1 MKQKALIVFCAFLL
15 ITCQNRKQGTYI
27 ASCIVSDSQAI
38 VKIPIIPQKSYK
50 FFKTSTRDNVMEYA
64 CGISLDEYGFGF
76 TLFKRRGNKEGKGDL
91 ERLLAGGQSDI
102 WKSDG
107 YHSRIVEGHR
117 VITKYI
123 QPYIVLK
130 IDNKKTIELLF
141 NKRPATCS
149 FSIIGFEAD
158 KRDGT
163 IAIEYK
169 KS

>member
-1 MKQKALIVFCAFLL
+1 MKQIIIIVFCAFIL
-15 ITCQNRKQGTYI
+15 ISCQSKKQGIDI

-38 VKIPIIPQKSYK
+38 AKIPIIPQKSYK
-50 FFKTSTRDNVMEYA
+50 FYKNSTPENVMEYA
-64 CGISLDEYGFGF
+64 CGISLNEYGFGF
-76 TLFKRRGNKEGKGDL
+76 TLFKGPGYKERKGDL
-91 ERLLAGGQSDI
+91 ERLIAGGQSDI

-107 YHSRIVEGHR
+107 YHSRLVEGHG
-117 VITKYI
+117 VITTFF

-130 IDNKKTIELLF
+130 IDNKETIELLF

-158 KRDGT
+158 KHDGT
-163 IAIEYK
+163 ITIEYK